1 MILEQ
6 IEVID
11 LSHDGRGIGRVEGKT
26 VFIEGA
32 IPGDRVTAR
41 TTQSQKTYDEAVV
54 VEVLSPSEHRI
65 DPFCSVYG
73 ECGGCQLQHADIAAQ
88 REWKAKHFLTALT
101 KAVDAK
107 KCKIVAPLVGEDKA
121 YRRRARFVYG
131 KHKADK
137 IAKFGFRAKASSEMV
152 DIESCPLLTAEMN
165 QALHVKREQCLPLA
179 SRALKEVTLVE
190 SVLPGEQPQMIWSDD
205 ETATQA
211 HYALNELVFDF
222 PKDGFIQVN
231 AEINQKMVAQAMDWL
246 ELEAS
251 NAVLDLFCGV
261 GNFTLPIAQ
270 KVSKV
275 IGVEGDP
282 NLVDF
287 AQKNAEKNGLSQATF
302 YKADLFESAKDFH
315 WFHHQKYDRVLLD
328 PGRQGAMSICQ
339 QMGKLNAQIIVYV
352 SCNAS
357 TLIRDVQLL
366 EKQGYQLRKAGFMDM
381 FPHTSHAEV
390 MVQLV
395 KTKKP
400 AKKKS
405 PGVFKL

>member
-1 MILEQ
+1 MLFKS
-6 IEVID
+6 IEITN
-11 LSHDGRGIGRVEGKT
+11 LSHDGRGIGRVDGKT
-26 VFIEGA
+26 VFVEGA
-32 IPGDRVTAR
+32 IPGDVISAKLV
-41 TTQSQKTYDEAVV
+41 QSQKTYDEAVLT
-54 VEVLSPSEHRI
+54 EVLTPSENRVE
-65 DPFCSVYG
+65 PFCPVYNQ
-73 ECGGCQLQHADIAAQ
+73 CGGCQLQHADIAAQ
-88 REWKAKHFLTALT
+88 RDWKAKNFLNALT

-107 KCKIVAPLVGEDKA
+107 KCKIVEPLVGEDKG
-121 YRRRARFVYG
+121 YRRRARFVFG

-137 IAKFGFRAKASSEMV
+137 VAKFGFRTKASSEMV
-152 DIESCPLLTAEMN
+152 DIESCPLLTDEMN

-179 SRALKEVTLVE
+179 SRALKEVILVE
-190 SVLPGEQPQMIWSDD
+190 SVLPSEQPQMIWSDD
-205 ETATQA
+205 ETITQA

-231 AEINQKMVAQAMDWL
+231 AEINAKMVEQALSWL

-251 NAVLDLFCGV
+251 HSVLDLFCGV

-270 KVSKV
+270 AASKV
-275 IGVEGDP
+275 VGVEGDP
-282 NLVDF
+282 SLVDF
-287 AQKNAEKNGLSQATF
+287 AQKNAEQNQLPNAAF
-302 YKADLFESAKDFH
+302 YKADLFDSANDFH
-315 WFHHQKYDRVLLD
+315 WFHHQTYDRVLLD

-405 PGVFKL
+405 PGVFKF